1 MHCRTASRAL
11 PLAALPAVL
20 LALLLPACPAAAAF
34 EISWPDART
43 AAMLTPSSLID
54 FEAGPIPVRSRVDSL
69 AARPGVEGA
78 RATLSGGRLYGVR
91 EAAGWSAR
99 ASASLR
105 GVPVG
110 LGLSRLGGELYEE
123 RVVSLG
129 VGLAGADGL
138 FLSARAR
145 VLGIAARGVDD
156 HWAVAVD
163 AGATK
168 RLLGRVLLGASC
180 ENFTRTRIGGSPVAT
195 RTVFGAAL
203 VLPSISMQW
212 TLLIEES
219 FALSPTLGF
228 EASLTDWLCVRAGVR
243 DAPGRLGFGIG
254 VEGARGSWP
263 AVDLSVQWHPRLGV
277 SSFVS
282 VTIWR

>member
-78 RATLSGGRLYGVR
+78 RATLSAGRLYGVR

-99 ASASLR
+99 ASTSLR

-168 RLLGRVLLGASC
+168 RFLGRVLLGASC

-203 VLPSISMQW
+203 VLPSISMRW

-243 DAPGRLGFGIG
+243 DASGRLGFGIG